1 MNCEPGESGNY
12 YGKINGNAYL
22 VQDEHARYF
31 CETWRKN
38 EFDDMAK
45 AVLSNTELWE
55 EDLSELPGFCFAVQ
69 KDMESIIKNGALNT
83 ISEIHEK
90 HRKVV

>member
-1 MNCEPGESGNY
+1 MYQPGESGNY

-31 CETWRKN
+31 CDAWKKQGIEGI
-38 EFDDMAK
+38 AK
-45 AVLSNTELWE
+45 TVLSNTELWE
-55 EDLSELPGFCFAVQ
+55 IDLSELPGFCYAVQ
-69 KDMESIIKNGALNT
+69 TGMESIIKNGALHT

-90 HRKVV
+90 HRKAV